1 MAQERNG
8 GELEML
14 RERFQEL
21 LQGHDNLVDAL
32 GMSLE
37 DILALA
43 LVAQQLAQQGQ
54 LEEAQRLLEGLVA
67 VDPTNPYLHTCLG
80 TVYMQREMKEEARAA
95 FGVALAFNPEDIVA
109 HTYAGE
115 LALEAGEVEA
125 AVQHFQKA
133 VELDPEGKDPFA
145 NRARTLSLLVATIA
159 KEVQE
164 KGPDVLHEILQQ
176 AQQIQATPEP

>member
-1 MAQERNG
+1 MAQNPEIQA
-8 GELEML
+8 LHDQ
-14 RERFQEL
+14 FQAL

-32 GMSLE
+32 GISLE
-37 DILALA
+37 DILALT

-54 LEEAQRLLEGLVA
+54 LDDAQRLLEGLVA
-67 VDPTNPYLHTCLG
+67 IDPENPYLHTCLG
-80 TVYMQREMKEEARAA
+80 TVYMQKGMNEDARAA

-115 LALEAGEVEA
+115 LALEAGDVEA
-125 AVQHFQKA
+125 AVGHFQKA

-159 KEVQE
+159 KEVQA
-164 KGPDVLHEILQQ
+164 KGPEVLQEILEQ
-176 AQQIQATPEP
+176 AKQIQEAQP

>member
-145 NRARTLSLLVATIA
+145 NRARILSYITAHLIREIEA
-159 KEVQE
+159 
-164 KGPDVLHEILQQ
+164 KGPQVLEEILQQ
-176 AQQIQATPEP
+176 ARQVQAAPEG